1 MTTERKSQ
9 TYWEIYSDWYIKNWL
24 GFMPLFFVAT
34 FIFSFTG
41 DMEIFLLLLSVATAI
56 LIVDVAEL
64 IKSMKK
70 AKAVK

>member
-9 TYWEIYSDWYIKNWL
+9 TYLEIYSDWYIKHWFD
-24 GFMPLFFVAT
+24 FMPIFYVAA
-34 FIFSFTG
+34 FIFLFIG
-41 DMEIFLLLLSVATAI
+41 NMEIFLLLLSVATAI
-56 LIVDVAEL
+56 LIVDVVEL

>member
-1 MTTERKSQ
+1 
-9 TYWEIYSDWYIKNWL
+9 
-24 GFMPLFFVAT
+24 MPLFFVAT